1 KLEDVSRGLW
11 NQRAK
16 VRPSGR
22 ELLENLIEPP
32 LRGALLALV
41 DDAPDGDRLRR
52 AAPYYLPQ
60 PRDYETL
67 IGIILEQPGESL
79 PSIAAYHVGELGLRA
94 LRPELEKLKPAE
106 TGFFLARVVERA
118 LALLSAKERGALA
131 PAR

>member
-1 KLEDVSRGLW
+1 GLW
-11 NQRAK
+11 NQSAK
-16 VRPSGR
+16 VRSSSR

-52 AAPYYLPQ
+52 AAPYYA
-60 PRDYETL
+60 PRPLDYETL
-67 IGIILEQPGESL
+67 LALILEQPGESL

-94 LRPELEKLKPAE
+94 LRPGLEKRTPAE
-106 TGFFLARVVERA
+106 RAFFLAGVVGRA
-118 LALLSAKERGALA
+118 LPLPGAGEGGALP